1 MTSDQITFAILS
13 WLALTGFIYTVTG
26 WRNILECYKLWFT
39 KAYWTNYNIIEAA
52 SWIAKAIII
61 IQALIF
67 GINIWQL
74 YFIALITSLS
84 LIWASNK
91 KLLPTLVGFN
101 TLWIWLSM
109 MVISQNLIGN

>member
-13 WLALTGFIYTVTG
+13 WLTLTGFIYTVTG

-61 IQALIF
+61 IPALIF